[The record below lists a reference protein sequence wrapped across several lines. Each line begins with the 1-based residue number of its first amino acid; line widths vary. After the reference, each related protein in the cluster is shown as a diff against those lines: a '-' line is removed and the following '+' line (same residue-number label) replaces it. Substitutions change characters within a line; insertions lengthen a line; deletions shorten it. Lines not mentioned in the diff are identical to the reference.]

1 MALEK
6 PIKIV
11 NVHGPYNRIHILWD
25 VVDMF
30 GSLINHSLIMV
41 GDLNL
46 TFPLDEMWGL
56 GNVNYPLGIFQ
67 GPFLDCKLN

>member
-11 NVHGPYNRIHILWD
+11 NVYGRYNIIQILWD

-56 GNVNYPLGIFQ
+56 GNVNDPLGRYFKAL
-67 GPFLDCKLN
+67 F